1 MLHAIDN
8 GQPVPAELIAPFA
21 DSSALLPDPAALR
34 ARFAADGYLFLRGAL
49 PVDAVA
55 AARAE
60 VAARLFEVDELE
72 APPAA
77 AIATGRSRRSE
88 PGFDRGAFWESVS
101 TGPQLRALSHGAA
114 VRSVLRAVLGAEPL
128 AHDFI
133 FLRAAARGRATGI
146 HYDHPFFGHATENV
160 VTTWVPLGDVP
171 LAEGP
176 LFVVEGSNRFD
187 DLIAAMRRLDIVKAP
202 EKKAAYAMTATEFA
216 RSRNTR
222 LLTADFRAGDVLL
235 LGMFTA
241 HGAFDNVSPA
251 NRVRLSFDIRY
262 QPAHEP
268 RDERYFGAHPG
279 GTTGAGYAELNGARP
294 LLEPWHVR

>member
-8 GQPVPAELIAPFA
+8 GQPVPAERIAPFA
-21 DSSALLPDPAALR
+21 DSRALLRDPAALR
-34 ARFAADGYLFLRGAL
+34 ARFAADGYLFLPGAL

-60 VAARLFEVDELE
+60 VAARLFEVDELD

-77 AIATGRSRRSE
+77 AIASGRSRRSA

-101 TGPQLRALSHGAA
+101 TGPRLRALSHGDA
-114 VRSVLRAVLGAEPL
+114 LRTMLGTVLGAEPI

-187 DLIAAMRRLDIVKAP
+187 DLIAAMRQLDIVKAP
-202 EKKAAYAMTATEFA
+202 EKKAAYAMTAVEFA
-216 RSRNTR
+216 RSRGTR

-268 RDERYFGAHPG
+268 RDGRYFGARPG

-294 LLEPWHVR
+294 LLEAWHVR